1 MFCSDATVEVVVP
14 VFCILGATA
23 EKSRALQFPSIQSTI
38 REELKQLANGWGA
51 KAGTTSN
58 IKMKRSC
65 FGASSSTIDS
75 DSEQPGVLTRS
86 RTGIDLSHHAATQAG
101 SGIASD
107 PSRTTVTGVDSD
119 RETPVHHPFDRDFKL
134 KLDLPELPVTE
145 TDSEQKPLDPERRT
159 AAMTSSAAAEC
170 QVLAQELEGSSC
182 KLDASE
188 STDSAW
194 DLESESNVVLSRES
208 ESPDLRVTG
217 RLVRVAVPPNF
228 NLSLST
234 VTGSGGS
241 VRKLCCT
248 NDRAS
253 DSEPERG
260 DRPGAAPRVRLGGP
274 GTRRLRL
281 DAGRLGVGGVAS
293 ELEPTVTGSELGTG
307 SCLPSAGGL
316 VVTAASPHALAS
328 TTQNLDTTPLYHVWF
343 APLLSAEGL
352 L

>member
-1 MFCSDATVEVVVP
+1 
-14 VFCILGATA
+14 
-23 EKSRALQFPSIQSTI
+23 
-38 REELKQLANGWGA
+38 
-51 KAGTTSN
+51 
-58 IKMKRSC
+58 
-65 FGASSSTIDS
+65 
-75 DSEQPGVLTRS
+75 
-86 RTGIDLSHHAATQAG
+86 
-101 SGIASD
+101 
-107 PSRTTVTGVDSD
+107 
-119 RETPVHHPFDRDFKL
+119 
-134 KLDLPELPVTE
+134 
-145 TDSEQKPLDPERRT
+145 
-159 AAMTSSAAAEC
+159 MTSSAAAEC

-188 STDSAW
+188 STDSESAW

-228 NLSLST
+228 NLNLST

-241 VRKLCCT
+241 VRKLCCST
-248 NDRAS
+248 NARAS

-281 DAGRLGVGGVAS
+281 DGRLGVGGIASAS
-293 ELEPTVTGSELGTG
+293 ELEPTVTGSESGTG